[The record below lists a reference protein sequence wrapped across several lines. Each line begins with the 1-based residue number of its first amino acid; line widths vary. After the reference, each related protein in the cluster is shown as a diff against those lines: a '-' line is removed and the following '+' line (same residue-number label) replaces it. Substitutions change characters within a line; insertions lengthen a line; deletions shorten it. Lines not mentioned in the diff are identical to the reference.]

1 MCCARNV
8 VVRRHN
14 TRSSWRHLSIFVC
27 HPLTISSVWSLVE
40 SGSECLEEAE
50 AGKRRKYKSVL
61 PDVDNCFS
69 VFGVST
75 FGKLSLGAEQ
85 LLEEII
91 SCYSTDVSCVEEV
104 ELNRNRIMQQLGM
117 ILYRELARMLLVG
130 VRDLMVDPMEGVG

>member
-1 MCCARNV
+1 M
-8 VVRRHN
+8 
-14 TRSSWRHLSIFVC
+14 
-27 HPLTISSVWSLVE
+27 
-40 SGSECLEEAE
+40 
-50 AGKRRKYKSVL
+50 
-61 PDVDNCFS
+61 
-69 VFGVST
+69 ST

-130 VRDLMVDPMEGVG
+130 VRDVMVDPMEGVG